1 MKRIC
6 CLLLATLLLTGC
18 TSNGDLG
25 IIGGADGPTEIIVGK
40 SDGDAV
46 IHYDAIPSLDGV
58 PTPPGDFDTGWKY
71 AEMNS
76 VNIRMKNV
84 TLQDYKTYTEETL
97 PDMGYPAMESAV
109 QSDVE
114 TQLYAQHTGDK
125 YLLQLVYDM
134 NTSELMVTALEQ

>member
-6 CLLLATLLLTGC
+6 CLLLLALLLTGC
-18 TSNGDLG
+18 TSNEDLG
-25 IIGGADGPTEIIVGK
+25 IIGGADGPTAIVVGK
-40 SDGDAV
+40 TDGDAV
-46 IHYDAIPSLDGV
+46 IQYDAIPSLDGV

-76 VNIRMKNV
+76 TNIRMKNV